1 MAENQGLLPEME
13 VFRTDQYYVFLNNQ
27 SSLWCNRTTGEF
39 QVKPGKIKATSLNM
53 L

>member
-13 VFRTDQYYVFLNNQ
+13 VFRTDEYYVFLNNQ

-39 QVKPGKIKATSLNM
+39 QVKPGKRKSISLDM